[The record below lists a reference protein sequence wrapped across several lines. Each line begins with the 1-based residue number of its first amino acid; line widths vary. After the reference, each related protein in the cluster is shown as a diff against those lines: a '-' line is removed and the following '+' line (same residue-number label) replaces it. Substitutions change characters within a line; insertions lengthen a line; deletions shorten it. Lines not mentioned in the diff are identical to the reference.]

1 MQIYNGFKNPVV
13 IWLMSIVVNF
23 ISTLI
28 IASMYVNDE
37 GSVSA
42 ILAISFILTVLL
54 TFIFIF
60 YLLSH

>member
-23 ISTLI
+23 ISALS

-37 GSVSA
+37 GTVSA
-42 ILAISFILTVLL
+42 ILAISFILAVLMNF
-54 TFIFIF
+54 TFIF